1 LWPRSAISIE
11 QNSTGDRHGFCS
23 HAILAERGAHHINV
37 NTLKFFSEPGT
48 LNVEAKSLL
57 RRALSLAM
65 EWADKGLVVPHIGKT
80 INSGASEIN
89 DGLQAMKMGKSPMGK
104 VAVVVD
110 SARESR

>member
-1 LWPRSAISIE
+1 
-11 QNSTGDRHGFCS
+11 
-23 HAILAERGAHHINV
+23 
-37 NTLKFFSEPGT
+37 
-48 LNVEAKSLL
+48 
-57 RRALSLAM
+57 M

-110 SARESR
+110 QARESR